1 MHIYTYKSI
10 YKKRRGM
17 ENAAR
22 PALSR
27 NVVPRGKLKIK
38 EYREQKLY
46 DRNCEKSRE
55 YNRIHVGHMD
65 SLLSE

>member
-1 MHIYTYKSI
+1 
-10 YKKRRGM
+10 M

-27 NVVPRGKLKIK
+27 NVVPRGKIKIN